1 MLRMSS
7 PKRPHVVV
15 LGNLKGGSGKSTLSM
30 HIAIGLMKA
39 GRRVATIDLDFAQQ
53 SLTRYIENRQNF
65 AREKELILDIPSHHS
80 PEESPDTATE
90 QSRIN
95 FVCSAVAE
103 AEPYYDFL
111 IIDTPSGT
119 NKVSLFAHAL
129 ADTVIT
135 PINDSFLDLDVIA
148 TLKYATYELVPSAY
162 TETIHHALEARSSV
176 TTRKQ
181 DWYVVR
187 NRLSSLDSRNE
198 RAVHDAVEKAA
209 EEAGFRIAT
218 GLAERL
224 IYRQFFPKGLT
235 AMDSMEVSLLGV
247 KPTLSHVLARQEVRQ
262 LISILEVETPEK
274 SSSWTVTPEK
284 RAEPTA
290 TYAV

>member
-1 MLRMSS
+1 
-7 PKRPHVVV
+7 
-15 LGNLKGGSGKSTLSM
+15 M

-65 AREKELILDIPSHHS
+65 AREKELILDIPTHHC

-187 NRLSSLDSRNE
+187 NRLSPLDSRNE

-274 SSSWTVTPEK
+274 SSPWTVTPEK